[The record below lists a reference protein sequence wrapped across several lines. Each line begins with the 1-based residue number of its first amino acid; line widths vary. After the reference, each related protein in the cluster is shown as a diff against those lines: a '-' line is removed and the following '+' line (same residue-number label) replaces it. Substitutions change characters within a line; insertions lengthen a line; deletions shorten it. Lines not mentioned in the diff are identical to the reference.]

1 MSDGF
6 FDPAGARRAVR
17 RMKLRRALAEVR
29 ALNAALLD
37 RLDQA
42 GEAQCDAIA
51 AAVQRRIDL
60 LDRDGEGAIGRE
72 AIDHVEREDVR
83 EQELLQGVDL
93 ILQLLNALLKGMGQG
108 CFSIPGFHDGS
119 IPGFHDGIAGA
130 AHNYAPATAHRF
142 CAGAK

>member
-83 EQELLQGVDL
+83 EQELLEGVDL

-108 CFSIPGFHDGS
+108 CFSIPGFHDG
-119 IPGFHDGIAGA
+119 IAGA